1 MYQKKK
7 QVFIV
12 DFDNTIL
19 PFGDETFKL
28 GFQELLGDEYCKELY
43 QLYDGKKSFTDKFI
57 DKYKH
62 DIDKS
67 EIKILWNNFTKSVLF
82 ESFEKLESLG
92 KLKFNEI
99 YERAKEIPDGENAL
113 SYYIENIIF
122 PVIDLANVCVY
133 KLKPCKEFVEL
144 ATQVEL
150 LGGILVINTAKPQS
164 MIENELSL
172 FALSSDY
179 VIFNKLIQNKLIFGT
194 TLEHCKF
201 NSNRIEFI
209 INELLQNKLLN
220 LTENNDLQNI
230 DITIIGDGG
239 TDIKNFEDYIKEN
252 PRQPATFL
260 LVDKSQQEVVDD
272 VCKDISIYN
281 SWQEKYKKDCSRLTD
296 ICGLMETNK
305 SSSKELLENNDAV
318 TLTNIH
324 KYFGGS
330 PVEMFNLAKKYLSI

>member
-7 QVFIV
+7 QVFVV

-28 GFQELLGDEYCKELY
+28 GFQELLGDKYCKELY

-57 DKYKH
+57 DKYKY

-67 EIKILWNNFTKSVLF
+67 EIKILWNNFTKSKLF
-82 ESFEKLESLG
+82 RAFEKLESLG
-92 KLKFNEI
+92 KLKFDEI
-99 YERAKEIPDGENAL
+99 YEQIKKIPEGENAL
-113 SYYIENIIF
+113 SYYIESIIF
-122 PVIDLANVCVY
+122 PLIDLANVCVY

-172 FALSSDY
+172 FASSGNY

-201 NSNRIEFI
+201 NNNRIEFI
-209 INELLQNKLLN
+209 INELIQNKLVGLS
-220 LTENNDLQNI
+220 ENNVQNVA
-230 DITIIGDGG
+230 ITIIGDGG

-260 LVDKSQQEVVDD
+260 LVDKSQQEVVND

-296 ICGLMETNK
+296 ICGLMETNE
-305 SSSKELLENNDAV
+305 SSSTESLENNDAIM
-318 TLTNIH
+318 LAGIH

-330 PVEMFNLAKKYLSI
+330 PAEMFHLAKKYLSI